1 MILSINELEISGVIA
16 DPSCNPSNG
25 IGNGSIIIN
34 MIGGQAPFIYQWSSS
49 NGSGLETNSKDQSG
63 LTGGTYVLRV
73 TDSNG
78 CIKEGTFTLVHP
90 NIISLLAN
98 TTQPTCAESKDGA
111 IAITATGGTGGYSYA
126 WSTIDGSG
134 LTNNTEDQVALSGGT
149 FIVTVTD
156 ASGCSIIDQYVL
168 TQPEPLESE
177 ETSKTVCEIDL
188 PYEWNGMSL
197 AESGVYTIDV
207 TTNSGCNRQEILN
220 LTVITELPGE
230 PEVITICPEELP
242 YTHLGEE
249 FDTPGMH
256 ATQVMGSSGC
266 MTTLM
271 LDLRLFEEKEDVTS
285 QLGLCN
291 DELPYIWNGIEI
303 NDAGL
308 FTVQEVDENG
318 CIYEEH
324 LELELVSSS
333 AIVLHEESVCPGGSF
348 VWDVN
353 GVEYNEEGE
362 YAAGDLEGC

>member
-1 MILSINELEISGVIA
+1 MSDSNGCGYAEILTLEVRQTSQDEITNESICSSELPYVWNGQTITQSGEYTNEVIEGDGCSYNQILILSVNELEISGVIA

-78 CIKEGTFTLVHP
+78 CIEEGTFTLVHP

-98 TTQPTCAESKDGA
+98 TTQPTCAESRDGA

-197 AESGVYTIDV
+197 ADSGVYTIDV

-242 YTHLGEE
+242 YTHCL
-249 FDTPGMH
+249 
-256 ATQVMGSSGC
+256 
-266 MTTLM
+266 LY
-271 LDLRLFEEKEDVTS
+271 TS
-285 QLGLCN
+285 PSPR
-291 DELPYIWNGIEI
+291 D
-303 NDAGL
+303 
-308 FTVQEVDENG
+308 
-318 CIYEEH
+318 
-324 LELELVSSS
+324 S
-333 AIVLHEESVCPGGSF
+333 
-348 VWDVN
+348 
-353 GVEYNEEGE
+353 
-362 YAAGDLEGC
+362 